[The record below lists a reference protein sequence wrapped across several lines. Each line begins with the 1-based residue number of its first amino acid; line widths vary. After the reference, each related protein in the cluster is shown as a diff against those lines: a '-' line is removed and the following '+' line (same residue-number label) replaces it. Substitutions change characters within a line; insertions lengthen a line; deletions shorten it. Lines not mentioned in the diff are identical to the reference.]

1 MLSKYQLMIFN
12 DFFKKLMPNV
22 FVKENYML
30 HYENLQ
36 LQLKLALKIKKI
48 HLILEFN
55 QSQWHKPY
63 VEFDTKQKIRSRKN

>member
-1 MLSKYQLMIFN
+1 
-12 DFFKKLMPNV
+12 MPNV
-22 FVKENYML
+22 FLKENYML

-48 HLILEFN
+48 HLVLEFN
-55 QSQWHKPY
+55 QSQWHKPSSLTQN